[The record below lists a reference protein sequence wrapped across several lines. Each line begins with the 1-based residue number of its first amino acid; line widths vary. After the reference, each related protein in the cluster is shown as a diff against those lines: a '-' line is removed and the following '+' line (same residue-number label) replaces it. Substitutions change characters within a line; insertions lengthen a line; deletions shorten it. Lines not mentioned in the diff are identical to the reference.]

1 MAGLLS
7 PFFDFMIMSK
17 SDLEALLRGSF
28 TRSEREFLLQSRA
41 FRKAMDGWDG
51 QHESFVQIVQ
61 MGCELL
67 LKDFVPPPRSE
78 M

>member
-1 MAGLLS
+1 MT
-7 PFFDFMIMSK
+7 MSE
-17 SDLEALLRGSF
+17 SNLETLLRGSF
-28 TRSEREFLLQSRA
+28 TRSEREFLFQSPA
-41 FRKAMDGWDG
+41 FRKAMAGWDG